1 MSQQTRPQK
10 QSRKPIAKVV
20 TKHIVSVKT
29 GRAAALLTHPDK
41 NPHPQAHAKFQRV
54 AEAYKCLSDP
64 NYANEGCLTDE
75 ELRHEMEAMYE
86 EMYAQ
91 FCAMCEASGIPSP
104 PPELARAMMLDGML
118 ESLDEM
124 PDELRDV
131 VHDMGVED
139 LDQDLL
145 DVLAQANLGGDDDDL
160 DDEALAS
167 FAFGVQPQ
175 PVKVRHTSRKQPM
188 GSESCQSNFELFVGA
203 RVNIRGENGTV
214 RFVGPVHYAKG
225 DFVGVELDL
234 PHGKNNGT
242 VKGVTYFECEPQ
254 HGTMVK
260 RHDCRLL

>member
-1 MSQQTRPQK
+1 
-10 QSRKPIAKVV
+10 
-20 TKHIVSVKT
+20 
-29 GRAAALLTHPDK
+29 
-41 NPHPQAHAKFQRV
+41 
-54 AEAYKCLSDP
+54 
-64 NYANEGCLTDE
+64 
-75 ELRHEMEAMYE
+75 MEAMYE

-118 ESLDEM
+118 DSSDDM

-131 VHDMGVED
+131 VHDMAFDD

-145 DVLAQANLGGDDDDL
+145 DVLAQANLGSDVDDL

-167 FAFGVQPQ
+167 FALGMQPP
-175 PVKVRHTSRKQPM
+175 PVKVRHTSRKLPKGRENHQT
-188 GSESCQSNFELFVGA
+188 SVELFVGA
-203 RVNIRGENGTV
+203 RVDIRGENGTV

-242 VKGVTYFECEPQ
+242 IKGVTYFECEPK